1 MGRLLKKK
9 DPAQK
14 KKKQGEI
21 EDARKSQAD
30 ASPVVQIVSSSGQ
43 AVAARESVSQPALP
57 KMPIERSRFSAL
69 TSNRYIAES
78 IQFLRE
84 VRVELKK
91 VTWPTRKQTIG
102 STIAVILLVLIISLF
117 LGLIDIG
124 LSSLLQLIL
133 K

>member
-9 DPAQK
+9 DPGDK
-14 KKKQGEI
+14 KKKKAEDLEGSNQKISGQPLVQGT
-21 EDARKSQAD
+21 SQ
-30 ASPVVQIVSSSGQ
+30 SGQ
-43 AVAARESVSQPALP
+43 AMAVQNSTI
-57 KMPIERSRFSAL
+57 KMPAFKASADGKGL
-69 TSNRYIAES
+69 PAVAQNKHVEKSL
-78 IQFLRE
+78 QFLRE

-102 STIAVILLVLIISLF
+102 TTIAVIVLVLIISMF

>member
-9 DPAQK
+9 DPGIK
-14 KKKQGEI
+14 KKKKAEDSDGRDLRTADQPAVQG
-21 EDARKSQAD
+21 
-30 ASPVVQIVSSSGQ
+30 ASPSGQ
-43 AVAARESVSQPALP
+43 ALAVQNSAV
-57 KMPIERSRFSAL
+57 KMPASKTSTEGSSLPAVVRNKYIEQSL
-69 TSNRYIAES
+69 
-78 IQFLRE
+78 QFLRE

-102 STIAVILLVLIISLF
+102 STIAVIVLVLIISMF

-124 LSSLLQLIL
+124 LSSLLRLIL

>member
-9 DPAQK
+9 DPGDK
-14 KKKQGEI
+14 KKKKAEVSEGSNQEISGQPAVQGL
-21 EDARKSQAD
+21 
-30 ASPVVQIVSSSGQ
+30 SPSGQ
-43 AVAARESVSQPALP
+43 AMAVQNTAIKIPASKPAADGKFPALVQN
-57 KMPIERSRFSAL
+57 KHIEKSL
-69 TSNRYIAES
+69 
-78 IQFLRE
+78 QFLRE

-102 STIAVILLVLIISLF
+102 TTIAVIVLVLIISMF

>member
-14 KKKQGEI
+14 KKKQGEG
-21 EDARKSQAD
+21 EDRRDSQQE
-30 ASPVVQIVSSSGQ
+30 ASPAVHSLSSSGQ
-43 AVAARESVSQPALP
+43 AVAARESSSPVTLGKLP
-57 KMPIERSRFSAL
+57 IDRSRFSTL
-69 TSNRYIAES
+69 TGNRYIANS

-102 STIAVILLVLIISLF
+102 STIAVIVLVLIISLF

-124 LSSLLQLIL
+124 LSSLLQLIV

>member
-9 DPAQK
+9 DPVQK
-14 KKKQGEI
+14 KKKSGEG
-21 EDARKSQAD
+21 EDRRNSQAD
-30 ASPVVQIVSSSGQ
+30 ASPVIQSLSTSGQ
-43 AVAARESVSQPALP
+43 AVAARESAPPTTLP
-57 KMPIERSRFSAL
+57 KLPLDRSRLPIL
-69 TSNRYIAES
+69 TNNRYIANS

-102 STIAVILLVLIISLF
+102 STIAVIVLVLIISLF

>member
-9 DPAQK
+9 DPGVK
-14 KKKQGEI
+14 KKKKAEDLDGHNQLNGQSVAQGALAVQNTTIKMTAPKGTTEPKTLPVISQNQYI
-21 EDARKSQAD
+21 EKS
-30 ASPVVQIVSSSGQ
+30 
-43 AVAARESVSQPALP
+43 L
-57 KMPIERSRFSAL
+57 
-69 TSNRYIAES
+69 
-78 IQFLRE
+78 QFLRE

-102 STIAVILLVLIISLF
+102 STIAVIVLVLIISLF

>member
-9 DPAQK
+9 DPGLK
-14 KKKQGEI
+14 KKKKAEDLEGSNQEI
-21 EDARKSQAD
+21 TSQT
-30 ASPVVQIVSSSGQ
+30 VVQGPSPSGQ
-43 AVAARESVSQPALP
+43 AVAVQNSPIKISAFKPTADGKALP
-57 KMPIERSRFSAL
+57 AVVQNKYVEKSL
-69 TSNRYIAES
+69 
-78 IQFLRE
+78 QFLRE

-102 STIAVILLVLIISLF
+102 TTIAVIVLVLIISMF

>member
-9 DPAQK
+9 DPALK
-14 KKKQGEI
+14 KKKQGEG
-21 EDARKSQAD
+21 EDPKNTQAD
-30 ASPVVQIVSSSGQ
+30 ASPVVHSLSSSGQ
-43 AVAARESVSQPALP
+43 AVAARESAPPTTLPKISIDRSRLPAL
-57 KMPIERSRFSAL
+57 S
-69 TSNRYIAES
+69 SNRYIASS

-102 STIAVILLVLIISLF
+102 STIAVIVLVLIISLF